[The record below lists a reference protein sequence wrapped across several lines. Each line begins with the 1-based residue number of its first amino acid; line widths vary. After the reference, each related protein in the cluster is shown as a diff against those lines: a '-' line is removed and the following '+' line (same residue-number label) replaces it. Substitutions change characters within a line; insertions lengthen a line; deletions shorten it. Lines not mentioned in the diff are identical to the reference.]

1 MDNKTLTN
9 FGKVM
14 VFNRAF
20 DMVKE
25 TPDNYSHYV
34 KDNLDNYKY
43 DYYKYYRK
51 ELYKLSPETI
61 RLRINLIKEEIGELN
76 DAILQND
83 IIEQRDA
90 CADILYVVYGMADVL
105 GIAIDDMFMNI
116 IPESKQQDY
125 IEKCITAFT
134 ISGSQYYSNFN
145 KIKYFSSEIDEY
157 NIGKTDS
164 SNDTN
169 IKLIYEKLNTIF
181 LELQVECIK
190 CISNVSTESNVS
202 NENNSDTNDN
212 YATIGNYLFELLKW
226 TYLMTVEM
234 GIDADA
240 DFAIVHESNMSKLCD
255 NEIDAKATV
264 EDYEKKHIAGISPYE
279 SPYYY
284 YLSKLDKWIV
294 KNLSTGKA
302 LKNIKYKKVCFV

>member
-145 KIKYFSSEIDEY
+145 KIKYFYFMFIATNYIANSITNTTY
-157 NIGKTDS
+157 GITDTA
-164 SNDTN
+164 NYIAYD
-169 IKLIYEKLNTIF
+169 
-181 LELQVECIK
+181 
-190 CISNVSTESNVS
+190 STHINLPC
-202 NENNSDTNDN
+202 
-212 YATIGNYLFELLKW
+212 YAL
-226 TYLMTVEM
+226 
-234 GIDADA
+234 A
-240 DFAIVHESNMSKLCD
+240 
-255 NEIDAKATV
+255 
-264 EDYEKKHIAGISPYE
+264 
-279 SPYYY
+279 
-284 YLSKLDKWIV
+284 
-294 KNLSTGKA
+294 
-302 LKNIKYKKVCFV
+302 